1 MNKAE
6 EILEKH
12 TLWQGEK
19 AVRTEEDML
28 LAMEEYAEWK
38 LKNCNLQNVSQQREL
53 LYGFS
58 TWHNAKPQKE
68 RYDMIYV
75 GEIEDFLKP

>member
-1 MNKAE
+1 MKETDIEVLRQIVSRTDKTGNQKVE
-6 EILEKH
+6 MLVEFVEK
-12 TLWQGEK
+12 Q
-19 AVRTEEDML
+19 
-28 LAMEEYAEWK
+28 

-75 GEIEDFLKP
+75 AEIEEFLKP

>member
-38 LKNCNLQNVSQQREL
+38 LKNCNLQNVVGRSEQLCPRCKSPL
-53 LYGFS
+53 
-58 TWHNAKPQKE
+58 
-68 RYDMIYV
+68 IYKRV
-75 GEIEDFLKP
+75 HTDGYSCSNCFHDWA

>member
-38 LKNCNLQNVSQQREL
+38 LKNCNLQSVSNNEV
-53 LYGFS
+53 
-58 TWHNAKPQKE
+58 AVC
-68 RYDMIYV
+68 DD
-75 GEIEDFLKP
+75 EIVEFPKCECCGSYHDPDYYCYP